1 MSSQTPSGPA
11 LTPDGRPR
19 NDPSSGKPRR
29 RRWVA
34 LLVSLALLLVA
45 AAAGVGVAW
54 WRWGAVGPLVLREL
68 CTITTPGQQ
77 QRFDAEQTANAAT
90 IAAVGKRLDITERGI
105 AIALA
110 TAMQESKIRNINYGD
125 RDSVG
130 LFQQRPSQGWG
141 TVEQIMNPVYAS
153 ERFFRALAKVDGYND
168 KPMAEAAQAVQ
179 RSANGSFYAQHE
191 GEALALAQ
199 ALTGRYPQALTCLVK
214 PATVPQQQ
222 VSANGLTP
230 RANTVRTRL
239 RDVFGTLS
247 LGGFAPGGVSDG
259 HMDGSAHYE
268 GRAIDVF
275 FRPITEPNTQQGWEV
290 AHWLV
295 AHAHDLNIATVIYA
309 ERIWSADASTNGWS
323 AYTPPRTDPD
333 PAVNEVLRHQDHVH
347 VDVLKGD

>member
-1 MSSQTPSGPA
+1 MPRTAGGAFTLADDDRTPRA
-11 LTPDGRPR
+11 
-19 NDPSSGKPRR
+19 
-29 RRWVA
+29 RRWGC
-34 LLVSLALLLVA
+34 LVTLALVA
-45 AAAGVGVAW
+45 VTALGGWWGVRRAVDAWSPTTCEVRAGGKSFTWAPDQASNS
-54 WRWGAVGPLVLREL
+54 AVITAIALRRGMA
-68 CTITTPGQQ
+68 P
-77 QRFDAEQTANAAT
+77 RAAT
-90 IAAVGKRLDITERGI
+90 IAI
-105 AIALA
+105 A
-110 TAMQESKIRNINYGD
+110 TALQESKVRNITFGD